1 MVTVIPKIASK
12 QDVIDE
18 LRGLT
23 DADLGRLEQIARLRA
38 MGLHDVEWRDLLHEA
53 VIRMLEGT
61 RQWPKDVGL
70 LVFLRQTMRSIA
82 SEHWR
87 RKRIIP
93 MVSKWQLLDTSEKV
107 DNTVLETVADLTTDP
122 ERDAITAE
130 IFAQIEQ
137 AFRNDPAAL
146 HVLSGMALGKAPSQ
160 IQDEGNMDARR
171 YASTQR
177 RIRRT
182 LARVFPDTGGIL

>member
-1 MVTVIPKIASK
+1 MVAVIPKIASK
-12 QDVIDE
+12 QDVVDE

-23 DADLGRLEQIARLRA
+23 DADLGKLEQIARLRA
-38 MGLHDVEWRDLLHEA
+38 IGLHDVEWRDLLHEA
-53 VIRMLEGT
+53 VARMLEGT

-70 LVFLRQTMRSIA
+70 VVFLRQTMRSIA

-87 RKRIIP
+87 RKKIIP
-93 MVSKWQLLDTSEKV
+93 MVSKLQLLDPSDEV
-107 DNTVLETVADLTTDP
+107 DDTFLETVADLTADP
-122 ERDAITAE
+122 ERDAVTAE
-130 IFAQIEQ
+130 IFSQIKQ
-137 AFRNDPAAL
+137 AFRDDPAAL

-182 LARVFPDTGGIL
+182 LARIFPDTGEMQ